1 MCIVFLATHERVIFI
16 CVANRPIN
24 IVHARSDG
32 GLERTRKSRWCDP
45 DKPKGSHRPHL
56 VHINDFEEEL
66 QKVDDMMIGMR
77 IILELHALCLN
88 IRVLLLSSYL
98 PHISHIGHSVV
109 GAATRSPPR

>member
-24 IVHARSDG
+24 IVHARPDG

-56 VHINDFEEEL
+56 VHINDFGDEL
-66 QKVDDMMIGMR
+66 MMMIGMR
-77 IILELHALCLN
+77 IMTELYAIVPV
-88 IRVLLLSSYL
+88 IRLLLVSSYS

-109 GAATRSPPR
+109 GAATW